1 MTDPALVDISALAA
15 RVNNWGRWGSSD
27 ELGTLNHI
35 TPAARFASLS
45 AVQSGE
51 ALSLSLPLQ
60 ENGPQPPTV
69 RRRNP
74 QLTMLDT
81 GSDVAAG
88 VQVGANAGIGW
99 ADDMVTMALQAA
111 THWDSLAHCFHNRRM
126 YNNRDCALVSAEGA
140 ANNSI
145 QAAADRVIGRGV
157 LIDVAAA
164 KRVDALQP
172 GYPVTSADLSEALER
187 QRAAIEPGDIVLVRT
202 GHLEMFRD
210 HWAGYTHAPAPGID
224 IDALPLLHALK
235 VAALAT
241 DTWAL
246 EVIPTAT
253 DRSAISLQFHAVAI
267 VYMGLLLGENF
278 VLDKL
283 ALRCQQRNNWTFYLS
298 ASPLPFARAVS
309 GLTNPI
315 ALL

>member
-1 MTDPALVDISALAA
+1 MPQGDILALAT
-15 RVNNWGRWGSSD
+15 RVSNWGRWGASD

-35 TPAARFASLS
+35 TPESRVAALS
-45 AVQSGE
+45 SVRSGE
-51 ALSLSLPLQ
+51 VLSLSLPL
-60 ENGPQPPTV
+60 EERGPQPPTV

-88 VQVGANAGIGW
+88 VQSAAASGIGW

-111 THWDSLAHCFHNRRM
+111 THWDSLAHCFHNRQM

-145 QAAADRVIGRGV
+145 QPAADRVIGRGV
-157 LIDVAAA
+157 LLDVASVKHAE
-164 KRVDALQP
+164 VLPP
-172 GYPVTSADLSEALER
+172 GYPITASDISEALER
-187 QRAAIEPGDIVLVRT
+187 QRVAVRPGDILLVRT
-202 GHLEMFRD
+202 GHLEVFRD
-210 HWAGYTHAPAPGID
+210 HWSGYTHAPAPGID
-224 IDALPLLHALK
+224 VEALPLLHELK
-235 VAALAT
+235 IAALAT

-246 EVIPTAT
+246 EVIPSGI
-253 DRSAISLQFHAVAI
+253 DRSAISLRVHAVAI

-278 VLDKL
+278 VLEEL
-283 ALRCQQRNNWTFYLS
+283 ARKCRHRNDWTFYLS
-298 ASPLPFARAVS
+298 AAPLPFARAVS